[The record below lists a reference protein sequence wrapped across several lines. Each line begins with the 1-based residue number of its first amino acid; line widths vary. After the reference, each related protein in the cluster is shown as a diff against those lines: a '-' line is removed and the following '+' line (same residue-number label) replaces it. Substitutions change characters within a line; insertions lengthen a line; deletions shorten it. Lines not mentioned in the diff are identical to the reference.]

1 MLDFM
6 ERLCADYHLDILVP
20 PLGYKLRDKI
30 KFKGQSVDYDE
41 MTKFVIHNK
50 KIYPAFI
57 AKNMKLDG
65 TKYTIDGTA
74 ELIVGLALTLNRI
87 CDMCSLSV
95 GFVLEDIVLG
105 CELKLEDVLKYN
117 RDSDNWYVGGDVF
130 VDSLR
135 MLRCSKPLMGFDTAK
150 RFVSTLFALYKV
162 NHKAFF
168 EVLLQSMQMAYS
180 CISLY
185 ALDPS
190 AEWLKDSSIAM
201 LPEGSSHEDYVER
214 HTTKITYSDGKNIHT
229 LTDGGEVSID
239 LFHLLTGYVYKT
251 FAVISRENIQYS
263 KFWDIGIFPEFENW
277 FWGAVGQDRL
287 GRYLKTGNP
296 QHLMQGNFTSDYVS
310 VLDSI
315 YEFMDTD
322 LIPIGN
328 TTAPRCVVE
337 NFACFLGGEPD
348 MTAVPEGDFP
358 FSVNFFDAH
367 ALMDGLGILMYYTDT
382 EAFDEEIEN
391 SLSSEYGM
399 EDKTN
404 ELLEQID
411 SLGVECS
418 GVQRKLK
425 VMTDKCAVLTEELDK
440 TKKSYEYS
448 LAKQQNKFDKLSTEY
463 EKLKAQFVSFFNDDS
478 FEDLDDETEDVA
490 PVSQEEMIDYLKD
503 YRVMVVGGHNSKVQE
518 LIDSGLDIIWLR
530 GQNELNGTPPNCDF
544 ILICTQFVSHKVV
557 YAMRKNY
564 RDQADCIAYFNG
576 VNYEAM
582 LSALY
587 TKVKT
592 WMEG

>member
-6 ERLCADYHLDILVP
+6 ERLCDEYHLDILVP
-20 PLGYKLRDKI
+20 QLGYKLRDKI

-74 ELIVGLALTLNRI
+74 ELVVGLALTLIRI
-87 CDMCSLSV
+87 CDMCSLTTSSV
-95 GFVLEDIVLG
+95 MEDIALE

-117 RDSDNWYVGGDVF
+117 RDSDNWYMGSDAF

-135 MLRCSKPLMGFDTAK
+135 LLRCSRPLMGFSATK
-150 RFVSTLFALYKV
+150 RLVSTLFALYKV
-162 NHKAFF
+162 NRKMFF
-168 EVLLQSMQMAYS
+168 EVFFQSMQMGYS
-180 CISLY
+180 CILLY
-185 ALDPS
+185 AFDPG
-190 AEWLKDSSIAM
+190 ANWLKASSVSM
-201 LPEGSSHEDYVER
+201 LPEGFSPEDCVER
-214 HTTKITYSDGKNIHT
+214 HTTKITYSDGKNTYT
-229 LTDGGEVSID
+229 LTEGGEISTV
-239 LFHLLTGYVYKT
+239 LYHLLTGYIYKT
-251 FAVISRENIQYS
+251 FAVVSRENLQYEG
-263 KFWDIGIFPEFENW
+263 FWDIGIFPGFENW

-296 QHLMQGNFTSDYVS
+296 QHLIDGDLCSDKATL
-310 VLDSI
+310 LDSI

-322 LIPIGN
+322 LISVGDY
-328 TTAPRCVVE
+328 TVPRYIIE

-348 MTAVPEGDFP
+348 VTKILEEDFP
-358 FSVNFFDAH
+358 FSVNFFDTH

-391 SLSSEYGM
+391 SLASAYGM
-399 EDKTN
+399 EDKTD

-411 SLGVECS
+411 SLGAECS

-425 VMTDKCAVLTEELDK
+425 AMTDKCTSLTEELNEA
-440 TKKSYEYS
+440 KKSYEYS
-448 LAKQQNKFDKLSTEY
+448 LAKQQNKFDKLSAEY
-463 EKLKAQFVSFFNDDS
+463 DKLKAQFVSFFNDDS
-478 FEDLDDETEDVA
+478 FDNLEDETEEVA

-503 YRVMVVGGHNSKVQE
+503 YRVMVVGGHSSRVQE